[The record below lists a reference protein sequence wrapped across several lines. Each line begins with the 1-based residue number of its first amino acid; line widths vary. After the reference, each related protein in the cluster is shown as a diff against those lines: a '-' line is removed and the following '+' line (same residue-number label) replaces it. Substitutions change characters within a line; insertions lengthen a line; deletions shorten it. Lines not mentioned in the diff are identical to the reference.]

1 MLNAAKKTMPQ
12 LSRQVADGAEP
23 LGRQQHPAV
32 GAAVQHEVA
41 QVQLDPQTAKP
52 CACHP
57 LNLSGQ
63 I

>member
-1 MLNAAKKTMPQ
+1 MPQ